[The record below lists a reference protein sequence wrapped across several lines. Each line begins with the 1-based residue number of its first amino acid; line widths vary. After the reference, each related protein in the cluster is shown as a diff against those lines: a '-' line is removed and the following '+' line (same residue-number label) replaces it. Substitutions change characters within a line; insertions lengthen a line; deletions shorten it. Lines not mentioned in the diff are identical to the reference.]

1 MTMDRKDLIKLYL
14 EAETTFEQ
22 ERELAR
28 SFTDT
33 PPADQEELAVC
44 RMLQAVRP
52 LTVETL
58 PEAEDEFDGIVRKRR
73 TKSYYTWGFTL
84 AGVAAALAAVIV
96 LTRKPAIPETPV
108 ASKDEYEVL
117 IRQLN
122 FISNFN
128 PADADNYEFKPVGDG
143 FVMTAHFP
151 DGQTASFIVTPLDG
165 GKSFNLVSL
174 NTEIE

>member
-1 MTMDRKDLIKLYL
+1 MDRKDLIKLYL
-14 EAETTFEQ
+14 EAETTIEQ

-28 SFTDT
+28 SFIDT
-33 PPADQEELAVC
+33 PPVNGEELAVY

-52 LTVETL
+52 LAVEEL
-58 PEAEDEFDGIVRKRR
+58 PEAEDEFDGVVRKQRAR
-73 TKSYYTWGFTL
+73 SCFAWGFTL

-108 ASKDEYEVL
+108 ASQDEYEVL